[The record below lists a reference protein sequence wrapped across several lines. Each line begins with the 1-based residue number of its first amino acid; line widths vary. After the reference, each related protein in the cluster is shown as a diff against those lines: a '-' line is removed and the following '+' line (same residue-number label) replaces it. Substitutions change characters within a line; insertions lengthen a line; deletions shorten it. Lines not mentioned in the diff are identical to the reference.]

1 MIDSIVDNLSKTTAA
16 RRDELFRWLAKQ
28 GEATRIELVKL
39 QGDLAAQ
46 HRPQYDKARRTDF
59 FYSMQVLA
67 LAKMH
72 WAETAQAQKTT
83 LSTTE
88 AAELTARR
96 TARIKAIT
104 KRKASP
110 KKELIRVRFFEEI
123 KRLKAESLS
132 WRQIALYIKT
142 YHKISF
148 AFGYLR
154 NTFEVLEKE
163 KKEIEA

>member
-1 MIDSIVDNLSKTTAA
+1 MNDSIVGNLSKTTAE

-28 GEATRIELVKL
+28 GEATRKELVKL

-46 HRPQYDKARRTDF
+46 HRPQYDKAYRVDF
-59 FYSMQVLA
+59 YYAMQVLA

-72 WAETAQAQKTT
+72 WAETAQAQKAT
-83 LSTTE
+83 LTSAE
-88 AAELTARR
+88 AADLTARR
-96 TARIKAIT
+96 TARIKAIA

-123 KRLKAESLS
+123 KRLKAEGLS

-142 YHKISF
+142 YHKVSL

-154 NTFEVLEKE
+154 NTFEALDKE
-163 KKEIEA
+163 KKEVEA